1 MGSGFWSDH
10 YEPKVDDVEATPLRD
25 WAHANAIVYDARDD
39 SYIVSG
45 RHQDA
50 VFKFSRETGE
60 LIWILGPP
68 DNWKEPWS
76 AKRLQPIGDLQ
87 WQYREHGPVL
97 TGDGT
102 LLMYDNGGGR
112 AGAYMEQLP
121 LEERY
126 SRAVEYA
133 IDEEAM
139 TVEQVWSYNGRPDN
153 PFYSGFLSDADWQP
167 VTGNVLITD
176 GARRTNDDGVNA
188 NGEGTSYWARIVEV
202 TRTDPAEVVFEVH
215 LKDGYKG
222 HWHIYRAERLSSLY
236 P

>member
-1 MGSGFWSDH
+1 MNIPMVNSIRLIHTAPPSASNVKKSLSNQDRADNLIMNKEYCLKLIAGG
-10 YEPKVDDVEATPLRD
+10 ERD
-25 WAHANAIVYDARDD
+25 LDKLSELVGVNRTTIKKYLKFAHANAIVYDARDD

-50 VFKFSRETGE
+50 VFKFARETGE

-112 AGAYMEQLP
+112 AGAYMDQLP

-133 IDEEAM
+133 IDEE
-139 TVEQVWSYNGRPDN
+139 
-153 PFYSGFLSDADWQP
+153 
-167 VTGNVLITD
+167 
-176 GARRTNDDGVNA
+176 GVVQNHCI
-188 NGEGTSYWARIVEV
+188 R
-202 TRTDPAEVVFEVH
+202 
-215 LKDGYKG
+215 
-222 HWHIYRAERLSSLY
+222 
-236 P
+236 